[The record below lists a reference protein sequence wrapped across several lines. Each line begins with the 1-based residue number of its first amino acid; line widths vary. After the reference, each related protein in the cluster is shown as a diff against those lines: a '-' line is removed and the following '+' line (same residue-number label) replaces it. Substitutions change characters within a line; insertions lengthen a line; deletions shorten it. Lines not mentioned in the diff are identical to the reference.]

1 MPGYLAGVWGDF
13 WEFEIE
19 SINAIGGLLLDE
31 AEYFADA
38 EELPDWL
45 RDICKGL
52 IGSDDE
58 LSLADVVGATLGG
71 TWKVCIGFR

>member
-1 MPGYLAGVWGDF
+1 MLF
-13 WEFEIE
+13 
-19 SINAIGGLLLDE
+19 DE

-45 RDICKGL
+45 RNVCKGI
-52 IGSDDE
+52 IGSGDE
-58 LSLADVVGATLGG
+58 FSLGGVIGATLGG